1 MQKIIIDIHSTQ
13 NLGAQYDKTE
23 LSTVGTLEQTDENY
37 IIEYDEEQEPNE
49 EPVHV
54 TVTVARDESEVT
66 MTRGG
71 KYGSHLSIRRSSRA
85 LCNYGTPFGEIL
97 MGISGH
103 DIEHEPSENGG
114 EFNFR
119 YDIDVN
125 GSLVSRNKVKMIY
138 RNTGAQQNV
147 QNS

>member
-13 NLGAQYDKTE
+13 TLGAQHDKTE
-23 LSTVGTLEQTDENY
+23 LSTVGTIEQTDENY
-37 IIEYDEEQEPNE
+37 IIEYDEAQEPGE
-49 EPVHV
+49 DSVHV
-54 TVTVARDESEVT
+54 TVAVAKDESAVD
-66 MTRGG
+66 MTRSG
-71 KYGSHLSIRRSSRA
+71 KFASHLSIRRSARA

-119 YDIDVN
+119 YDIDIN

-138 RNTGAQQNV
+138 KNTGA
-147 QNS
+147 